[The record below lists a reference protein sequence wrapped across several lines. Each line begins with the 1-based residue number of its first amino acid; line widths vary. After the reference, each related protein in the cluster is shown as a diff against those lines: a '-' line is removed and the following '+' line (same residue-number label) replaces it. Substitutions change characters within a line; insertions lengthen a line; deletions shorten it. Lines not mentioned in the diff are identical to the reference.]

1 MPESNTNKKCEPG
14 HSIPRTGIAGAIRV
28 NKRTVGALCW
38 LSSAQFFIAQIWA
51 ALAWTTPF
59 SLTQHFIS
67 DLGSTRCGVF
77 SSETNLYV
85 CSPRHALMNASFIVL
100 GMTIF
105 AGGVLTH
112 ELRRPGIARQLARA
126 FMVLAGMGGV
136 LVGCFP
142 ENENL
147 FLHSLGAATYFLFAN
162 LGLVMLG
169 WSASGSVSR
178 IKAVTLTLG
187 LIGIAATALFFSGHY
202 LGLGVGGTERL
213 LVYPLPFALT
223 LSGGLMIGAASPHP
237 VSSAS
242 TS

>member
-1 MPESNTNKKCEPG
+1 MP
-14 HSIPRTGIAGAIRV
+14 GAM
-28 NKRTVGALCW
+28 RTVGALCW
-38 LSSAQFFIAQIWA
+38 LSSAQFFIAQVWV

-59 SLTQHFIS
+59 SVIQNFIS
-67 DLGSTRCGVF
+67 DLGNTRCGVF

-85 CSPRHALMNASFIVL
+85 CSPRHALMNASFVVL
-100 GMTIF
+100 GLTIL

-112 ELRRPGIARQLARA
+112 ELRRPGIARQLART
-126 FMVLAGMGGV
+126 FMVLAGVGGV

-147 FLHSLGAATYFLFAN
+147 LLHSLGALAYFLFAN

-178 IKAVTLTLG
+178 IKAVTLALG
-187 LIGIAATALFFSGHY
+187 VIGIAATVLFFSGHY
-202 LGLGVGGTERL
+202 LGLGIGGTERL

-223 LSGGLMIGAASPHP
+223 LSGGLMLLRPHP
-237 VSSAS
+237 LPVIPGEGGHTS
-242 TS
+242 TAD